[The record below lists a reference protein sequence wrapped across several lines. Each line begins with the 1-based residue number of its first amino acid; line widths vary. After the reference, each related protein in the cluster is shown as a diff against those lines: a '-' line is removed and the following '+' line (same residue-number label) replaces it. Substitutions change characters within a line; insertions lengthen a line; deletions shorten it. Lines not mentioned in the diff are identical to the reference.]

1 VDLTKRAEKKLTSL
15 MPHTKNWGQ
24 AVLEFALVLPM
35 LLLLIVGAL
44 EFGRVYFVKIVLT
57 NAAREGA
64 YFLSFNKSDSEN
76 CSGSGVDKICFLET
90 RQAVMDEATNSGV
103 SLTNDDITIST
114 PCCTAGQTVTVGVG
128 TTIEDLILIGVMSN
142 GFSLDASRDSID
154 LSVSIQMVAQ

>member
-1 VDLTKRAEKKLTSL
+1 VDFTKRAEKKLSSL
-15 MPHTKNWGQ
+15 LPHTNNWGQ

-64 YFLSFNKSDSEN
+64 YYLSFNMDDSQN

-90 RQAVMDEATNSGV
+90 RQAVMDEANNSGV
-103 SLTNDDITIST
+103 TLTNEDISIAT
-114 PCCTAGQTVTVGVG
+114 PCCTPGQTVTVGAG
-128 TTIEDLILIGVMSN
+128 TTVNNLILIGLLGN
-142 GFSLDASRDSID
+142 GFTTDATKDSID
-154 LSVSIQMVAQ
+154 LAVSVQMVAQ